1 MYADDLFL
9 KNAIINARWKLDS
22 QHDVVCV
29 TQYPMKACEPRYDKK
44 TRDIKKFIEL
54 GNLHC
59 L

>member
-44 TRDIKKFIEL
+44 TRDIKNIY
-54 GNLHC
+54 
-59 L
+59 